1 MTVVGILKCVN
12 FMSEEAWNFIL
23 DTKGLADRMTATFY
37 LIPLTVT

>member
-12 FMSEEAWNFIL
+12 FMSKEVWDFYL
-23 DTKGLADRMTATFY
+23 DAKGLADRMTATFY